1 MWTKDDFI
9 MWVCILG
16 FSCAAFFAGLSAG
29 KQAASRQLRE
39 QAVEEGVGFWSVDKQ
54 GKTRFVFSKRELPLV
69 QKDKPLY
76 SGLPSG
82 GGGGNPEIQLGAHDF
97 FLGKEAQEEEEK
109 RMMMF
114 YKTGENLGVC
124 NGEGCK
130 EIHP

>member
-9 MWVCILG
+9 MWVCVLG
-16 FSCAAFFAGLSAG
+16 FSCVAFFSGLSAG
-29 KQAASRQLRE
+29 KQAASKQLRE
-39 QAVEEGVGFWSVDKQ
+39 QAVEEGVGFWSVDKE

-69 QKDKPLY
+69 RKGMD
-76 SGLPSG
+76 
-82 GGGGNPEIQLGAHDF
+82 
-97 FLGKEAQEEEEK
+97 QEEEE

-114 YKTGENLGVC
+114 YKMEENLGVC